1 MLYQNDFLEINM
13 GLLIIF
19 RSTNMEEAALRVF
32 SQLSPAQMLAIHEDT
47 AHTLESLNDPMG
59 KIFEKMMKKQV
70 GMSTPLIIEYIHWLL
85 GSDLS
90 S

>member
-1 MLYQNDFLEINM
+1 
-13 GLLIIF
+13 
-19 RSTNMEEAALRVF
+19 MEEAALRVF